1 MVVRLNAKGWAVF
14 PIPFLLLLFD
24 SSIGTQVTLVFM
36 NWGGD
41 LLTAI
46 SAMMGCVGF
55 VTRQLWWIKGKGPS
69 GLAGAG
75 GTTIFLGKG
84 EACGAKKKYFWG
96 QSYLL
101 FQGLDEWGPH
111 FLWDLKSA
119 TDQST
124 LSDLVQI
131 NKHAN
136 GCFTLRQCHTVVW
149 QGLRESRRATKRPC

>member
-1 MVVRLNAKGWAVF
+1 MQKDGLSF
-14 PIPFLLLLFD
+14 PSPSFFSFLIHPLEHK
-24 SSIGTQVTLVFM
+24 QRLVFM

-55 VTRQLWWIKGKGPS
+55 VTCQLWWIKGKGLS
-69 GLAGAG
+69 GLAGVG
-75 GTTIFLGKG
+75 GTTIFLGKR
-84 EACGAKKKYFWG
+84 EVCGATKKYFWG

-111 FLWDLKSA
+111 FVWDLKSA

-136 GCFTLRQCHTVVW
+136 GCFTLKQCHTVVW
-149 QGLRESRRATKRPC
+149 QGLRESHRATKRPC